1 MTKTIK
7 TILLLI
13 IIIFSF
19 QIFVP
24 TTLADEPE
32 SLEFKPQI
40 PIPGSEFD
48 GSTTT
53 VGTSKTAPN
62 EAGREVTTM
71 YSTLLPRYIKAIY
84 NYGIGIAA
92 FLALAMIV
100 AGGIIWLTSAGAS
113 EKISTAKSMISSSII
128 GLVLLL
134 GTYTLLQ
141 IVNPALLSFK
151 PIETEYIGVLQYVC
165 CEYKDKT
172 GNDVAEDM
180 TSVECTEKKGTNI
193 PDASANVAKTD
204 CLKNGCCQRIYTY
217 SDPNLPKNIVN
228 CIITNS
234 DYCTKLED
242 EEGDTNGPTYLN
254 PVVTNWE
261 FNPEKCSTITDCES
275 ITSTCNNKNNGDR
288 CKNSIDNC
296 FCYDEKQWI
305 GKGAEGEP
313 CGNEDP
319 NGYCFALEEGEVCK
333 DMENWFKDDFYGRKC
348 EEGLECCYY
357 DK

>member
-141 IVNPALLSFK
+141 IVNPALLNFK

-234 DYCTKLED
+234 DYCTKLNDED
-242 EEGDTNGPTYLN
+242 YEHNDTYTIS
-254 PVVTNWE
+254 WK
-261 FNPEKCSTITDCES
+261 FNPKECSVITDCE
-275 ITSTCNNKNNGDR
+275 NNISNCDKTDNGDWCR
-288 CKNSIDNC
+288 NAAISNC
-296 FCYDEKQWI
+296 FCYDGKQYL
-305 GKGAEGEP
+305 GDGLKGEP
-313 CGNEDP
+313 CGNETP
-319 NGYCFALEEGEVCK
+319 AGKCYA
-333 DMENWFKDDFYGRKC
+333 ENPDENIYKSERTRWGRSC
-348 EEGLECCYY
+348 ADGFTCYY
-357 DK
+357 IK